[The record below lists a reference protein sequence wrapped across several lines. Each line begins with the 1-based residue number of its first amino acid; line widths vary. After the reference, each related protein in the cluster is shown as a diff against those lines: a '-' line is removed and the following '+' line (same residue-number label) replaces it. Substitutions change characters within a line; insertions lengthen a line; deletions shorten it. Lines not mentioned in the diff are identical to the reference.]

1 MQPWK
6 IHGGDGNVAYYLT
19 KALIKKIN
27 LKRFPDFNYKYPLE
41 VIKVHQK
48 FLAREFSLVH
58 FNIAPS
64 IIHYYITPRW
74 VDGNYLLLKY
84 AKKLGVKT
92 ILNIHGITI
101 LENEK
106 QQQERFVAGRTRI
119 IANACKKVDRIIINA
134 EHMRSKVIRCYGVD
148 NEKIVQIPNGV
159 NLDLFKKQNN
169 RTSLSG
175 NPAILFI
182 GHICWVKGIDV
193 LLEAM
198 VSIIKSLPNAK
209 LHLVGAELWNIRPI
223 IKQKHLENYIIFHG
237 ALPHSKIPDYYKAAS
252 LCILPSRHEGFPI
265 VMLEAMASGTPFI
278 SSDIAIFQEI
288 LKNEE
293 NALIFKS
300 EDAVSLSTAILRLR
314 TDSKLRKKIIQ
325 GGFRTVSD
333 YGWNKVAEKYMS
345 VYQELSE

>member
-1 MQPWK
+1 M
-6 IHGGDGNVAYYLT
+6 
-19 KALIKKIN
+19 
-27 LKRFPDFNYKYPLE
+27 
-41 VIKVHQK
+41 
-48 FLAREFSLVH
+48 
-58 FNIAPS
+58 
-64 IIHYYITPRW
+64 
-74 VDGNYLLLKY
+74 
-84 AKKLGVKT
+84 
-92 ILNIHGITI
+92 NIHGITI

-278 SSDIAIFQEI
+278 SSDIASFQEI